1 MKDILALVEEN
12 THIAGRLYLLKVLAP
27 EIAKDIKAGHFVMV
41 KVSNSLDPMG
51 RRAFAV
57 ADVRGDSL
65 LIFYDLVGRGTKL
78 LSELKKGE
86 RLWLLGPLGKGLFS
100 YEGDKHLL
108 LGGGVGLAGLTLLGK
123 ELRKMG
129 KMVLFVY
136 AGRSKEHLGMEDW
149 LKEEGFD
156 YILYTEDGSKGRK
169 GLITEVLKEFDTS
182 WMVHACGPKGM
193 LRALKNMKTGHSMY
207 FSLERKNKYNHNKHI
222 KAFHGKRKDRP
233 QREHKVKGG
242 YGKKDFY
249 YPHY

>member
-12 THIAGRLYLLKVLAP
+12 TYISGRLYLLKVLAP

-65 LIFYDLVGRGTKL
+65 LIFYDLVGRGTKI

-86 RLWLLGPLGKGLFS
+86 RLWILGPLGKGLFS
-100 YEGDKHLL
+100 YEGDRHLL

-123 ELRKMG
+123 ELRNMG
-129 KMVLFVY
+129 KKVLFVY

-156 YILYTEDGSKGRK
+156 YILYTEDGSKGKK
-169 GLITEVLKEFDTS
+169 GLITDVLKEFDTS
-182 WMVHACGPKGM
+182 WIVHACGPKAM
-193 LRALKNMKTGHSMY
+193 LRALKKMKTGHRMY
-207 FSLERKNKYNHNKHI
+207 FSLESRMACGWGVCLGCVVQTKEGY
-222 KAFHGKRKDRP
+222 KRVCYEGP
-233 QREHKVKGG
+233 VFSSEEAI
-242 YGKKDFY
+242 F
-249 YPHY
+249 